1 MDRNSTSV
9 SGANSN
15 ARGQMQ
21 PQLPKQG
28 NPSQKPGTA
37 SCKNVPKVC
46 KERFTS
52 SFQMAKAVVSFKR
65 SLL

>member
-1 MDRNSTSV
+1 MDRNSTSIG
-9 SGANSN
+9 GANSN

-21 PQLPKQG
+21 PQQPMQG
-28 NPSQKPGTA
+28 TPSQKPGTA
-37 SCKNVPKVC
+37 TCKNVPKVC

-52 SFQMAKAVVSFKR
+52 SFQMAISVSFKR